1 MQDRRLPSS
10 HKVLSHRRWVLLA
23 SAGSLALA
31 LSIGGPAGQWAL
43 SSFAPSANAETS
55 GHPVGFADVVSKVK
69 PAVFSVRVKMENA
82 AMEDG
87 NAAQDNSQGNSQD
100 NSLDK
105 FFRQFGLPQP
115 ERHVTQA
122 EGSGFFISADGYAV
136 TNNHVVDHATSVRV
150 TTDDGQI
157 YDAKVIGTDSK
168 TDLAVIKVEGK
179 KDFPYV
185 TFASNA
191 PRVGDWVLPVGNPFG
206 LGGTVTAGIVSANA
220 RDIGSG
226 PYDDFIQIDAPIN
239 RGNSGGPAFDV
250 NGNVVGV
257 TTAIYSPSGGSV
269 GIGFAIPSDTVQQVV
284 SQLKDKGGVTRGW
297 LGVEVQAVTPEI
309 ADGLGLKQAR
319 GALVAQ
325 AQPDTPA
332 AKAGVKAGD
341 VITAVNGAPV
351 KDSRDLAKK
360 AAALQPGT
368 SVKLSMLRDG
378 QEQNIDVTLGKMP
391 DQKQARASNEK
402 SGEATPRLGLT
413 LAPANEAT
421 GGGDRGVAIVG
432 VDPNGVAADHGLKI
446 GDVIMD
452 VGGKAVASPAEV
464 GQAVQAA
471 HASAK
476 RTLMMRVKSKDGTRF
491 VAIPLTSSK
500 G

>member
-1 MQDRRLPSS
+1 MQDRRVPSP
-10 HKVLSHRRWVLLA
+10 HKILSHRRWVLLA
-23 SAGSLALA
+23 SAGSLGLA
-31 LSIGGPAGQWAL
+31 LLIGGPGQQALPSFATAAHAQAAGQ
-43 SSFAPSANAETS
+43 
-55 GHPVGFADVVSKVK
+55 PVGFADIVAKVK
-69 PAVFSVRVKMENA
+69 PAVFSVRVKMQNA
-82 AMEDG
+82 AMENG
-87 NAAQDNSQGNSQD
+87 NTAQD
-100 NSLDK
+100 NSLDR
-105 FFRQFGLPQP
+105 FFRQFGMPNQS

-122 EGSGFFISADGYAV
+122 EGSGFFISGDGYAV

-150 TTDDGQI
+150 TTDDGQS
-157 YDAKVIGTDSK
+157 YNAKVIGTDPK
-168 TDLAVIKVEGK
+168 TDLAVIKVEGNK
-179 KDFPYV
+179 EFPYV
-185 TFASNA
+185 KFASNP

-220 RDIGSG
+220 RDIGAG

-284 SQLKDKGGVTRGW
+284 AQLKDKGTVTRGW

-325 AQPDTPA
+325 AQPNTPA
-332 AKAGVKAGD
+332 AKAGIKAGD
-341 VITAVNGAPV
+341 VITAINDKPV

-360 AAALQPGT
+360 TAALQPGT
-368 SVKLSMLRDG
+368 SVKLAMLRQG
-378 QEQNIDVTLGKMP
+378 QEQSVDVTLGKMP
-391 DQKQARASNEK
+391 DQKQARAET
-402 SGEATPRLGLT
+402 GTTDQGTPHLGLT
-413 LAPANEAT
+413 LAPADEMT
-421 GGGDRGVAIVG
+421 GAGDRGVAVVG
-432 VDPNGVAADHGLKI
+432 VDPNSVAAEHGLKI

-452 VGGKAVASPAEV
+452 VGGEAVTSPADV
-464 GQAVQAA
+464 GQAVRRA
-471 HASAK
+471 HSSGK
-476 RTLMMRVKSKDGTRF
+476 HTVMMRVKSKEGTRF
-491 VAIPLTSSK
+491 VALPLNSSK